1 MFISDIDECLDSN
14 GGCSDTCQNLVGSY
28 ICTCP
33 NGYQLDG
40 TGKKCIGKSKMKLFP
55 SIWSFHF
62 IFLLQIT
69 DQMIRNLVFCIVTTI
84 FLSLPLIFQVKYL
97 RWKSKWKWEWHRHCF
112 QFFIFGFTFNLKTD
126 FLSIDRDECALANG
140 GCQHTCENS
149 VGSFSCSCNDGYKL
163 NSDGLTCSGN
173 TLDSF
178 FPFRNESERFR
189 EEK

>member
-1 MFISDIDECLDSN
+1 M
-14 GGCSDTCQNLVGSY
+14 
-28 ICTCP
+28 
-33 NGYQLDG
+33 
-40 TGKKCIGKSKMKLFP
+40 
-55 SIWSFHF
+55 
-62 IFLLQIT
+62 
-69 DQMIRNLVFCIVTTI
+69 
-84 FLSLPLIFQVKYL
+84 
-97 RWKSKWKWEWHRHCF
+97 
-112 QFFIFGFTFNLKTD
+112 FGFTFNLKTD
-126 FLSIDRDECALANG
+126 FLSIDKDECALANG

>member
-1 MFISDIDECLDSN
+1 M
-14 GGCSDTCQNLVGSY
+14 
-28 ICTCP
+28 
-33 NGYQLDG
+33 
-40 TGKKCIGKSKMKLFP
+40 
-55 SIWSFHF
+55 
-62 IFLLQIT
+62 LQIT

-126 FLSIDRDECALANG
+126 FWSIDRDECALANG

>member
-97 RWKSKWKWEWHRHCF
+97 RWKSKWKWEWHHHCF
-112 QFFIFGFTFNLKTD
+112 QFFYFWVYIQSED
-126 FLSIDRDECALANG
+126 WFLIYR
-140 GCQHTCENS
+140 QRW
-149 VGSFSCSCNDGYKL
+149 VRSCKRWMSTHLWEQCW
-163 NSDGLTCSGN
+163 
-173 TLDSF
+173 
-178 FPFRNESERFR
+178 
-189 EEK
+189 